1 MKELR
6 TLEKN
11 LMGFWTIENLQE
23 IKDKIDYLMLRSQST
38 ATADYVEYKLSE
50 VETRLT
56 AQIGKL
62 ILIEVLNWSF
72 TLLNIMT
79 YRDKTNEI
87 ENLI

>member
-72 TLLNIMT
+72 TLLNIIT